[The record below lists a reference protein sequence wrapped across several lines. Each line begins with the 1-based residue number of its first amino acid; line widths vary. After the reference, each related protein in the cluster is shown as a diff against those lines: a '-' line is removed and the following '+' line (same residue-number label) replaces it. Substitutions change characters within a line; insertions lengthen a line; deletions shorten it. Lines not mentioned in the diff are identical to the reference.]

1 MKDAGKDNM
10 SQCTQ
15 KRREEAGSGQVGYVG
30 LEIPTSLCDELVE
43 ERRGEKVWEHQSITL
58 LSLSHTRE
66 GASLRLPTQ
75 EAGLG
80 GYLTPVQLILEM
92 TFLFMLPSDLGAT
105 SISSSKEMPTAR

>member
-66 GASLRLPTQ
+66 GAYPGGGSRGVFD
-75 EAGLG
+75 AG
-80 GYLTPVQLILEM
+80 TA
-92 TFLFMLPSDLGAT
+92 DLGNDLPVHA
-105 SISSSKEMPTAR
+105 PQ